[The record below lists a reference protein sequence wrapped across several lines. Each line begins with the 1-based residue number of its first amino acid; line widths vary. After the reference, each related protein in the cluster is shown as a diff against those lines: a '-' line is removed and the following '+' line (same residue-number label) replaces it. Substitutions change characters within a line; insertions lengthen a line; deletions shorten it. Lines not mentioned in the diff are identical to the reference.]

1 MSELAQTSI
10 LAALIMTLG
19 SACATGRVRGA
30 QGTEMQ
36 QEQAYE
42 PSSKVDPP
50 QGNVDR
56 TSGPVTLPT
65 PPPVLEVDLERRRPA
80 PGPEP
85 GARTR
90 AETQDRKRPGIER

>member
-1 MSELAQTSI
+1 
-10 LAALIMTLG
+10 
-19 SACATGRVRGA
+19 
-30 QGTEMQ
+30 MQ

-85 GARTR
+85 EPDPKPEPKPKTGNAP
-90 AETQDRKRPGIER
+90 E

>member
-1 MSELAQTSI
+1 MSGLAQAWVV
-10 LAALIMTLG
+10 AAVIMTLG

-65 PPPVLEVDLERRRPA
+65 PPPALEIDLERRPPA
-80 PGPEP
+80 PGPELEP
-85 GARTR
+85 EPEPEPTTGN
-90 AETQDRKRPGIER
+90 DPK

>member
-1 MSELAQTSI
+1 MSTLARTSI
-10 LAALIMTLG
+10 LAAILVLA

-36 QEQAYE
+36 QEEEYQ

-65 PPPVLEVDLERRRPA
+65 PPPVLEVDLERRRRA
-80 PGPEP
+80 PGPELEPEPKPKP
-85 GARTR
+85 GNDP
-90 AETQDRKRPGIER
+90 E

>member
-1 MSELAQTSI
+1 MRALAQTSI

-42 PSSKVDPP
+42 PGSKVDPP

-85 GARTR
+85 EPEPEPEPKPKTGNAP
-90 AETQDRKRPGIER
+90 E

>member
-1 MSELAQTSI
+1 MSALARASI
-10 LAALIMTLG
+10 LTAILALAA
-19 SACATGRVRGA
+19 ACATGRVRGA

-36 QEQAYE
+36 QEQEYE

-80 PGPEP
+80 PGPGPEP
-85 GARTR
+85 
-90 AETQDRKRPGIER
+90 EPEPEPKSKPGNDPE

>member
-10 LAALIMTLG
+10 LAALIVTLG

-85 GARTR
+85 EPEPEPKP
-90 AETQDRKRPGIER
+90 ETGTAPE

>member
-1 MSELAQTSI
+1 MSAVARTSI
-10 LAALIMTLG
+10 IAAFILLILALD

-36 QEQAYE
+36 QEQEYQ

-50 QGNVDR
+50 EGNVDR

-80 PGPEP
+80 PGSAPEP
-85 GARTR
+85 
-90 AETQDRKRPGIER
+90 EPKPKPGNDPE

>member
-1 MSELAQTSI
+1 MSALARTWIIAAFI
-10 LAALIMTLG
+10 LLIFALV

-36 QEQAYE
+36 QEEEYQ

-50 QGNVDR
+50 EGNVDR
-56 TSGPVTLPT
+56 TSGPVTLPN

-80 PGPEP
+80 RGPEP
-85 GARTR
+85 
-90 AETQDRKRPGIER
+90 EPEPKPKPGNDPE